1 MIDSFTGQ
9 YRFLSNFHPCTVTL
23 DGIEY
28 PSTEHAYQA
37 AKTEYPALR
46 VPFES
51 GTAAAVKKLGR
62 RLKIRP
68 DWEEVKLS
76 VMENLLRQKFAPGS
90 ELLERLAQTQGQKL
104 CEGNYWHD
112 NFWGSCTCQKND
124 VCRRGGSN
132 HLGKLLM
139 KIRDGRA

>member
-9 YRFLSNFHPCTVTL
+9 YRFLSNFYPCTVTL
-23 DGIEY
+23 DGVEY

-46 VPFES
+46 VIFET
-51 GTAAAVKKLGR
+51 GTSANAKKLGR

-68 DWEEVKLS
+68 DWEEIKLG
-76 VMENLLRQKFAPGS
+76 VMDDLLRQKFAPGT
-90 ELLERLAQTQGQKL
+90 ELHNKLLKTQGEKL

-112 NFWGSCTCQKND
+112 LVWGCCTCKEHKGAGRNE
-124 VCRRGGSN
+124 
-132 HLGKLLM
+132 LGKLLM
-139 KIRDGRA
+139 KIRDN